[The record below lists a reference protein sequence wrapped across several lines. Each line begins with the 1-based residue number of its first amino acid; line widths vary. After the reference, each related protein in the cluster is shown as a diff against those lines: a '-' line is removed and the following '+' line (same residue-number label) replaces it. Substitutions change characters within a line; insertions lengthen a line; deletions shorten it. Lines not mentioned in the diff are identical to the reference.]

1 MPDRVKVT
9 MDRGV
14 AEVRLNR
21 PDKANAIDGG
31 MFEAIIDAGERLR
44 IEPGLRAVVISGEG
58 RVFSSGLDV
67 GTMTLVSRPR
77 DTPAS
82 HSMDALME
90 QRPYGIANRVQY
102 AVWVWRELPVPVI
115 AAIHGMAI
123 GTGLQLVMGAD
134 VRIAAPNT
142 RMALVEVDWG
152 MVPDM
157 GFTQLVRH
165 LTRDDVIRELMF
177 SGRVFS
183 GDDAVGLGL
192 VTRTSL
198 DPRGDALRLA
208 HEIAGKNPDA
218 VRAMTRLLNLARVS
232 DPASGLAHETEEQLS
247 LVGSANQIEAVKAH
261 IEKRDPRFVDQ
272 PAPP

>member
-1 MPDRVKVT
+1 MPDRVTVT

-21 PDKANAIDGG
+21 PEKANAIDGG
-31 MFEAIIDAGERLR
+31 MFEAIIDAGERLKV
-44 IEPGLRAVVISGEG
+44 EPGLRSVVLSGEG
-58 RVFSSGLDV
+58 HVFSSGLDV

-77 DTPAS
+77 SRAARSPLDQAF
-82 HSMDALME
+82 E
-90 QRPYGIANRVQY
+90 QRPYGAANRVQY
-102 AVWVWRELPVPVI
+102 AAWVWRELPVPVI

-123 GTGLQLVMGAD
+123 GAALQLVMGAD
-134 VRIAAPNT
+134 IRIAAPDT
-142 RMALVEVDWG
+142 RMALIEVDWG

-208 HEIAGKNPDA
+208 HQIAGKNPDA
-218 VRAMTRLLNLARVS
+218 VRAMKRLLNSARVS
-232 DPASGLAHETEEQLS
+232 DPADGLLHETEEQIA
-247 LVGSANQIEAVKAH
+247 LVGSPNQIEAVKAH
-261 IEKRDPRFVDQ
+261 LEKREPRFVDKG
-272 PAPP
+272 A